1 MGKLG
6 DRGSEGRIAL
16 QVAMPEEAMALLSA
30 GDWRRLSSSSA
41 YTAYEGHIG
50 GVTVVLS
57 ISGVGRAR
65 AEAATRS
72 FIEEVRPVSMLSL
85 GFAGGLVS
93 GQRVGDLVVAETLLP
108 LRGPRNGGGDAS
120 SMEPIASHSALSE
133 SARRVLT
140 QNALRHQAGAS
151 VTASHVV
158 SEPEEKRRLGESTG
172 ALAVEM
178 ESYWTAAVCG
188 EFQVPFLAAR
198 SIVDELDSPLPGY
211 IVKSALESGSQ
222 GMWRHVL
229 PTLLRP
235 HHAPGLINLAFAA
248 SAARRSLARFVR
260 AFVAAPAEASL
271 I

>member
-30 GDWRRLSSSSA
+30 GDWRRLPSSSA

-57 ISGVGRAR
+57 ISGVGRTR

-93 GQRVGDLVVAETLLP
+93 GQRVGDLIVAETLLP
-108 LRGPRNGGGDAS
+108 LRSLRNGGHESHG
-120 SMEPIASHSALSE
+120 MEPIASHSALSE

-140 QNALRHQAGAS
+140 QNALRHQAGTS
-151 VTASHVV
+151 VTASRVV
-158 SEPEEKRRLGESTG
+158 SEPEEKRRLGETTG

-260 AFVAAPAEASL
+260 AFVGARTQANL
-271 I
+271 V